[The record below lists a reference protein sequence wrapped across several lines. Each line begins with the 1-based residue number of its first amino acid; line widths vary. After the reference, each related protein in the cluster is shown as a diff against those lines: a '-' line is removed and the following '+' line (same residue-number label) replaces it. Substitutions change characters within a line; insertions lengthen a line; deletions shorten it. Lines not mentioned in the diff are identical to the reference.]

1 MKIQYSNPIILKSLS
16 FMNAYIENFLNR
28 IYNSKIL
35 SNFEH
40 KISLKSF
47 LQKWFEKNIF
57 STFLIFFGLY
67 LIIWNRTIPEIL
79 TPGDLYKFK
88 LISIICGISIYSF
101 LLLRLIIL
109 GIFEIQISYRY
120 ILRNAITA
128 MILSFAFLMYFE
140 KPFSMMITGE
150 LFCLGICIYTL
161 LESGYLIFSRP
172 YKKEYYFLFP
182 ILGGIGFGVLG
193 NFIGTAFYN
202 VEWNSISYYFYAFFI
217 FTLYLLKRKIKAQN
231 EATTSQNLVLSLNSE
246 TQEIIEQP
254 YSMLEDE
261 ILEFIEP
268 LEEKNLLK
276 EDDLK
281 RAEER
286 INGFIRE
293 KLYADDS
300 IRLIDLSA
308 YLGVS
313 LHQASFYLNKYKN
326 MGFSDFINQN
336 RMNDAIQFLVEKKNM
351 NLLDIAFEC
360 GFNSYTSF
368 HRACKKWTGCSP
380 KGLRKNAIQLN
391 GSNYEHF
398 KISINLQKAEILNK
412 NLESNK
418 FDTVVV

>member
-1 MKIQYSNPIILKSLS
+1 
-16 FMNAYIENFLNR
+16 
-28 IYNSKIL
+28 
-35 SNFEH
+35 
-40 KISLKSF
+40 
-47 LQKWFEKNIF
+47 
-57 STFLIFFGLY
+57 
-67 LIIWNRTIPEIL
+67 
-79 TPGDLYKFK
+79 
-88 LISIICGISIYSF
+88 
-101 LLLRLIIL
+101 
-109 GIFEIQISYRY
+109 
-120 ILRNAITA
+120 
-128 MILSFAFLMYFE
+128 
-140 KPFSMMITGE
+140 
-150 LFCLGICIYTL
+150 
-161 LESGYLIFSRP
+161 
-172 YKKEYYFLFP
+172 
-182 ILGGIGFGVLG
+182 
-193 NFIGTAFYN
+193 
-202 VEWNSISYYFYAFFI
+202 
-217 FTLYLLKRKIKAQN
+217 
-231 EATTSQNLVLSLNSE
+231 
-246 TQEIIEQP
+246 
-254 YSMLEDE
+254 MLEDE

-380 KGLRKNAIQLN
+380 IGLRKNAIQLN

>member
-1 MKIQYSNPIILKSLS
+1 
-16 FMNAYIENFLNR
+16 
-28 IYNSKIL
+28 
-35 SNFEH
+35 
-40 KISLKSF
+40 
-47 LQKWFEKNIF
+47 
-57 STFLIFFGLY
+57 
-67 LIIWNRTIPEIL
+67 
-79 TPGDLYKFK
+79 
-88 LISIICGISIYSF
+88 
-101 LLLRLIIL
+101 
-109 GIFEIQISYRY
+109 
-120 ILRNAITA
+120 
-128 MILSFAFLMYFE
+128 
-140 KPFSMMITGE
+140 
-150 LFCLGICIYTL
+150 
-161 LESGYLIFSRP
+161 
-172 YKKEYYFLFP
+172 
-182 ILGGIGFGVLG
+182 
-193 NFIGTAFYN
+193 
-202 VEWNSISYYFYAFFI
+202 FI